1 MTVGIL
7 LVGGRG
13 TRLAPITSEIP
24 KPMLPVAGKPVTE
37 HQILAAKRAGITT
50 LVLATSYLS
59 EVFIPYFG
67 DGSKWEIDLRYAV
80 E

>member
-24 KPMLPVAGKPVTE
+24 KPMLPVACKNYKCDTVAPDCPE
-37 HQILAAKRAGITT
+37 SILECCRC
-50 LVLATSYLS
+50 L
-59 EVFIPYFG
+59 
-67 DGSKWEIDLRYAV
+67 W
-80 E
+80 